1 MQNKIYEGYFYVPNV
16 KYYSGEFYV
25 TYFTGPIKILIC
37 HLFACK
43 LIMKRRL
50 ICVAEGAFIY

>member
-1 MQNKIYEGYFYVPNV
+1 MHKEMYEGYVYVPNV
-16 KYYSGEFYV
+16 KYYSGEFDV
-25 TYFTGPIKILIC
+25 TYSTGPIKRLIC

-43 LIMKRRL
+43 LIMTRRL